1 MARVRRR
8 PGPRLYADS
17 CTIGAG
23 LRTPVRVS
31 LFEDRQQARGFVT
44 IYSVDTLIAQAR
56 KLAADY
62 RRATGKPLPGVSAEI
77 GENDAARLLDL
88 ELVKDETLGYDA
100 VGHGRRAGKRIQIK
114 SRTIFDESKAGH
126 RIGQLR
132 TNQEWDSVL
141 LVLMDDNYEP
151 FEIYEAERAIVLDAA
166 AEAESSKRAKRGLL
180 SVAKFKAISQLVWT
194 REEGEIADEI
204 WDNQS
209 GG

>member
-1 MARVRRR
+1 MNSPPLQLPAQDLSEQGRMQ
-8 PGPRLYADS
+8 G
-17 CTIGAG
+17 
-23 LRTPVRVS
+23 
-31 LFEDRQQARGFVT
+31 DRVT

-77 GENDAARLLDL
+77 AENDAARLLDL
-88 ELVKDETLGYDA
+88 ELVKDDTLGYDA
-100 VGHGRRAGKRIQIK
+100 VGRHSPRAGKRIQIK
-114 SRTIFDESKAGH
+114 NRTIFDESKSGH

-132 TNQEWDSVL
+132 TGQDWDSVL

-151 FEIYEAERAIVLDAA
+151 FEIFEAERAELLDVI

-180 SVAKFKAISQLVWT
+180 SVAKFKAIGQLIWT
-194 REEGEIADEI
+194 REEGEIGAEV

>member
-1 MARVRRR
+1 M
-8 PGPRLYADS
+8 
-17 CTIGAG
+17 
-23 LRTPVRVS
+23 
-31 LFEDRQQARGFVT
+31 T

-77 GENDAARLLDL
+77 GENDAARLLNL

-100 VGHGRRAGKRIQIK
+100 IGHGRREGKRIQIK
-114 SRTIFDESKAGH
+114 SRTIFDESKSGH

-151 FEIYEAERAIVLDAA
+151 YEIYEAERDDVLEAV

-194 REEGEIADEI
+194 REEGEIVDVV
-204 WDNQS
+204 WDNRS

>member
-1 MARVRRR
+1 MT
-8 PGPRLYADS
+8 L
-17 CTIGAG
+17 
-23 LRTPVRVS
+23 
-31 LFEDRQQARGFVT
+31 
-44 IYSVDTLIAQAR
+44 YSVDTLIAQAR

-77 GENDAARLLDL
+77 GENDAARLLNL

-100 VGHGRRAGKRIQIK
+100 IGHGRREGKRIQIK
-114 SRTIFDESKAGH
+114 SRTIFDESKSGH

-132 TNQEWDSVL
+132 TNQDWDSVL
-141 LVLMDDNYEP
+141 LVLMDDNYDP
-151 FEIYEAERAIVLDAA
+151 YEIYEAERDEVIEAV

-194 REEGEIADEI
+194 REEGEIADVV

>member
-1 MARVRRR
+1 M
-8 PGPRLYADS
+8 
-17 CTIGAG
+17 
-23 LRTPVRVS
+23 
-31 LFEDRQQARGFVT
+31 T

-77 GENDAARLLDL
+77 GENDAARLLNL

-100 VGHGRRAGKRIQIK
+100 IGHGRREGKRIQIK
-114 SRTIFDESKAGH
+114 SRTIFDESKSGH

-132 TNQEWDSVL
+132 TNQDWDSVL
-141 LVLMDDNYEP
+141 LVLMDDNYDP
-151 FEIYEAERAIVLDAA
+151 YEIYEAERDEVIEAV

-180 SVAKFKAISQLVWT
+180 SVAKFKAIGQLVWT
-194 REEGEIADEI
+194 REEGEIVDEV

>member
-1 MARVRRR
+1 MVVYNAPGFVPWSRGARV
-8 PGPRLYADS
+8 S
-17 CTIGAG
+17 
-23 LRTPVRVS
+23 
-31 LFEDRQQARGFVT
+31 
-44 IYSVDTLIAQAR
+44 IYSVDALISQAR

-77 GENDAARLLDL
+77 AENDAARLLDL

-100 VGHGRRAGKRIQIK
+100 IGHGVREGRRIQIK
-114 SRTIFDESKAGH
+114 SRTIFDDAKSGH

-132 TNQEWDSVL
+132 TQQDWDSVL

-151 FEIYEAERAIVLDAA
+151 FEIYEAERDELLAA
-166 AEAESSKRAKRGLL
+166 VAEAETSKRAKRGLL

-194 REEGEIADEI
+194 REEGEISDAI

-209 GG
+209 GT

>member
-1 MARVRRR
+1 MQ
-8 PGPRLYADS
+8 G
-17 CTIGAG
+17 
-23 LRTPVRVS
+23 
-31 LFEDRQQARGFVT
+31 DRVT

-77 GENDAARLLDL
+77 AENDAARLLDL
-88 ELVKDETLGYDA
+88 ELVKDDTLGYDA
-100 VGHGRRAGKRIQIK
+100 VGKRDPRAGKRIQIK
-114 SRTIFDESKAGH
+114 SRTIFDESKSGH

-132 TNQEWDSVL
+132 TGQDWDSVL

-151 FEIYEAERAIVLDAA
+151 FEIFETERAELLDVI

-180 SVAKFKAISQLVWT
+180 SVAKFKAIGQLIWT
-194 REEGEIADEI
+194 REEGEIGAEV

>member
-1 MARVRRR
+1 M
-8 PGPRLYADS
+8 
-17 CTIGAG
+17 
-23 LRTPVRVS
+23 
-31 LFEDRQQARGFVT
+31 T

-77 GENDAARLLDL
+77 AENDAARLLNL

-100 VGHGRRAGKRIQIK
+100 IGLSDPRKGKRIQIK
-114 SRTIFDESKAGH
+114 NRTIFDESKSGH

-151 FEIYEAERAIVLDAA
+151 FEIYEAEHDDLIDAV

-180 SVAKFKAISQLVWT
+180 SVAKFKAIGQLIWT
-194 REEGEIADEI
+194 REDGELTDEI

>member
-1 MARVRRR
+1 M
-8 PGPRLYADS
+8 
-17 CTIGAG
+17 
-23 LRTPVRVS
+23 
-31 LFEDRQQARGFVT
+31 T

-56 KLAADY
+56 TLAAEY

-77 GENDAARLLDL
+77 ADNDAARLLDL

-100 VGHGRRAGKRIQIK
+100 VGRRSPRAGKRIQIK
-114 SRTIFDESKAGH
+114 SRTIFDESKSGH

-151 FEIYEAERAIVLDAA
+151 FEILEAEREALLAVI
-166 AEAESSKRAKRGLL
+166 AEAETSKRAKRGLL
-180 SVAKFKAISQLVWT
+180 SVAKFKAIGQLVWT
-194 REEGEIADEI
+194 REEGELGDQI

>member
-1 MARVRRR
+1 M
-8 PGPRLYADS
+8 
-17 CTIGAG
+17 
-23 LRTPVRVS
+23 
-31 LFEDRQQARGFVT
+31 T

-100 VGHGRRAGKRIQIK
+100 IGRGRREGKRIQIK
-114 SRTIFDESKAGH
+114 SRTIFDDAKSGH

-132 TNQEWDSVL
+132 TNQDWDSLL

-151 FEIYEAERAIVLDAA
+151 TEIFEAGRDVVLDAV

-194 REEGEIADEI
+194 REDGEIADEI

-209 GG
+209 GE

>member
-1 MARVRRR
+1 M
-8 PGPRLYADS
+8 
-17 CTIGAG
+17 
-23 LRTPVRVS
+23 
-31 LFEDRQQARGFVT
+31 T

-77 GENDAARLLDL
+77 GENDAARLLNL
-88 ELVKDETLGYDA
+88 ELAKDETLGYDA
-100 VGHGRRAGKRIQIK
+100 VGHGKREGKRIQIK
-114 SRTIFDESKAGH
+114 SRTIFDESKSGH

-132 TNQEWDSVL
+132 TNQDWDSVL

-151 FEIYEAERAIVLDAA
+151 YEIYEAERDDVLAA
-166 AEAESSKRAKRGLL
+166 VAEAESSKRAKRGLL

-194 REEGEIADEI
+194 REEGEIADAV